1 MKFESKISGTKVTG
15 YHITPIFESQFIW
28 LSEVMEKVQNQKAM
42 NFILDTFRFTK
53 GCEEKS
59 HDWCAILD
67 WDSIMKIS
75 ALENSPEDVKEFE
88 EYFGEGWLK
97 VYIRFNH

>member
-1 MKFESKISGTKVTG
+1 MKFEPKISGIRVEGFKATA
-15 YHITPIFESQFIW
+15 IFDSQFVW

-42 NFILDTFRFTK
+42 DFILDTFRFTK

-75 ALENSPEDVKEFE
+75 ALENAPEDVKEFE

-97 VYIRFNH
+97 HYIRFNH

>member
-1 MKFESKISGTKVTG
+1 MKFESKISGTKVTD

-42 NFILDTFRFTK
+42 DFILDTFRFTK

-67 WDSIMKIS
+67 YDSIMKIS

-88 EYFGEGWLK
+88 EHFGEGWLK

>member
-1 MKFESKISGTKVTG
+1 MKFESKISGTKVTD

-88 EYFGEGWLK
+88 EHFGEGWLK

>member
-1 MKFESKISGTKVTG
+1 MKFESKISGTKVTD

-28 LSEVMEKVQNQKAM
+28 LSEVMKKVQNQKAM
-42 NFILDTFRFTK
+42 DFILDTFRFTK